1 MAEEH
6 VQELH
11 TLPAPT
17 STRLIDFEHVQI
29 LSTKS
34 IPPQHILVVSGTK
47 PYFNMK
53 VTLQPLTYIRQPDY
67 WGIEVVGSVGGIGL
81 PALAPYT
88 VSLPLAGFIG
98 KRGIEVIGASRSE
111 RHDISTKV
119 PGECQLPHE
128 LFKHWIHSFEESSD
142 KADVYRPDGFEFPP
156 AFGRTGLEIRADGVF
171 ILHAIG
177 PADGTIAIP
186 GHWTAKGPDKLRVV
200 LKDHPPFT
208 LKILSVD
215 DDVLRIEPSSNL

>member
-6 VQELH
+6 TQELH
-11 TLPAPT
+11 KLPQPK

-47 PYFNMK
+47 PYFHMK
-53 VTLQPLTYIRQPDY
+53 VTLSPLTYIQQPEY

-81 PALAPYT
+81 PATAPYS

-111 RHDISTKV
+111 RHDISTKG
-119 PGECQLPHE
+119 PGQDQLPPA
-128 LFKHWIHSFEESSD
+128 LFKHWVHSFEESD
-142 KADVYRPDGFEFPP
+142 DQADVYRPTGFAFPP
-156 AFGRTGLEIRADGVF
+156 AFGRTGLEIKAGGVF

-186 GHWTAKGPDKLRVV
+186 GHWSAKGPDKLKV
-200 LKDHPPFT
+200 LLRDHPPFT

-215 DDVLRIEPSSNL
+215 DDVLRIEPGSNL